1 MLEVLAAT
9 LVVLVLWVTIPAPD
23 LALRITQIALGVV
36 AITGVGLRH
45 FYPRIAFTLAFI
57 STVVAAVLG
66 LTVDP
71 LLLAGIA
78 LNSVAAQH
86 GRRAF
91 APWMLGVVLAGAF
104 ISIFI
109 NVSGSE
115 DDMRNVLFSG
125 ITLCGAWALGVKTRT
140 AQQLVA
146 ANAAIEERMRLARD
160 VHDVL
165 SHSLGTIGVQAS
177 VAAHIDGL
185 NLGAATLHPAR
196 H

>member
-1 MLEVLAAT
+1 MHILGPRRGVLIQFNQEDRRVAASFENTLVTAGWQRKRIMLEVLAAT

-86 GRRAF
+86 GRRARIKVPLEILF
-91 APWMLGVVLAGAF
+91 VAGEVYAKPLDVFERRARPGVV
-104 ISIFI
+104 
-109 NVSGSE
+109 
-115 DDMRNVLFSG
+115 
-125 ITLCGAWALGVKTRT
+125 
-140 AQQLVA
+140 QA
-146 ANAAIEERMRLARD
+146 AARERR
-160 VHDVL
+160 
-165 SHSLGTIGVQAS
+165 
-177 VAAHIDGL
+177 
-185 NLGAATLHPAR
+185 
-196 H
+196 